1 MLSSSYGFITPKTY
15 YLRSLVLIALT
26 LGMSLSENSYA
37 QDCKAE
43 ITQMNLEIKEL
54 EIIVE
59 KARQDWEK
67 LPQTSSAKELLFS
80 LWDGNQRVLMAKKSV
95 HAALE
100 ASCTTTALGPVEN
113 KNSTSVID
121 DEGQEIELAASL
133 VVTKQTNKYL
143 IKIDS
148 NIAEGSFSLIATKKG
163 SKSISFKVNTD
174 DSGSYIL
181 RTSRNLKG
189 FLLVLKYNGE
199 LLDKTQVN

>member
-1 MLSSSYGFITPKTY
+1 MLYSSYGFITPKTY
-15 YLRSLVLIALT
+15 YLRSLVLFALT
-26 LGMSLSENSYA
+26 LGMSVSENSYA
-37 QDCKAE
+37 QDCKTE

-54 EIIVE
+54 EIVVE

-80 LWDGNQRVLMAKKSV
+80 LWEGNQRVLTAKKSV

-113 KNSTSVID
+113 KNSTSVMD